1 MPAPVEVDWY
11 FDFVSPFAYLQLEQ
25 FSRLPEHVNITLKPI
40 VLGALL
46 THWASK
52 GPAEIPEKRRFTYR
66 YVHFRAEELGI
77 PIRMPPAHPFN
88 PIKLLRLAIVL
99 GNKLEAVREI
109 FRFVWRDGRAV
120 EGEQDWRDLNARL
133 GTPTED
139 DALSRADVKAE
150 LRFNTDEAIARG
162 LFGVPTFVSGEDVFW
177 GEDATSMLL
186 QCVADPTALKSAELR
201 RISALPVGV
210 QRIA

>member
-1 MPAPVEVDWY
+1 MHAAVEVDWY

-25 FSRLPEHVNITLKPI
+25 FVRLPAHVNVTLKPV

-46 THWASK
+46 KHWSSK

-66 YVHFRAEELGI
+66 YAHFRAEELGI
-77 PIRMPPAHPFN
+77 PFRIPPAHPFN
-88 PIKLLRLAIVL
+88 PVKLLRLAIVL
-99 GNKLEAVREI
+99 GSKQGAVREI

-120 EGEQDWRDLNARL
+120 EGEQEWRDLYTRL
-133 GTPTED
+133 GGPAAD

-150 LRFNTDEAIARG
+150 LRLNTDAAIARG
-162 LFGVPTFVSGEDVFW
+162 LFGVPTFVCGEDVFW
-177 GEDATSMLL
+177 GEDSTTMLL
-186 QCVADPTALKSAELR
+186 RCLADPTALQSAELR

-210 QRIA
+210 QRHA